1 MRVMQ
6 NAARIRSILL
16 TLLLTFSAATMAEE
30 TDSAALDLSQ
40 YQGDVVVLDFW
51 ASWCGPCRRSFPW
64 LNEMHTKY
72 QQDGL
77 VVIGVNLDARQED
90 AAEFLEDY
98 PAAFK
103 IHFDTDATLAFQY
116 GIQAMPSSVVIGR
129 DGEIRASHSGFKVKQ
144 QDEYEAIL
152 VEALGEKP

>member
-1 MRVMQ
+1 MQ

-152 VEALGEKP
+152 VDALGEKP

>member
-1 MRVMQ
+1 MQ

-16 TLLLTFSAATMAEE
+16 TLLLTFSATTMAEE

>member
-1 MRVMQ
+1 MMKQ
-6 NAARIRSILL
+6 MTLIRTLL
-16 TLLLTFSAATMAEE
+16 LALLLTFAATTKAEE
-30 TDSAALDLSQ
+30 ASTGALNLAQ
-40 YQGDVVVLDFW
+40 YQGKVVVLDFW

-64 LNEMHTKY
+64 LNAMHNKY

-77 VVIGVNLDARQED
+77 VVIGVNLDASQDD

-98 PAAFK
+98 PAEFK
-103 IHFDTDATLAFQY
+103 IHFDTDATLATEY
-116 GIQAMPSSVVIGR
+116 DVDAMPSSFVIGR
-129 DGEIRASHSGFKVKQ
+129 DGALRASHRGFKVKQ

>member
-1 MRVMQ
+1 MQ

-16 TLLLTFSAATMAEE
+16 TLLLTFSATTMAEE

-152 VEALGEKP
+152 VDALGEKP

>member
-152 VEALGEKP
+152 VDALGEKP